1 VGETDALTIVGLV
14 EYHVILECY
23 QGRRVNFGEHLARQL
38 SRCRRFLLGHPGC
51 RSGYARKLRVQL
63 IPLRLSTLVA
73 DFVRDSREESTPVIL
88 AMVLTA
94 SITSPGS
101 SS

>member
-1 VGETDALTIVGLV
+1 MGETNALTIVGLV

-23 QGRRVNFGEHLARQL
+23 QGQRVNFGEHLARQL

-63 IPLRLSTLVA
+63 IPLSTLVA
-73 DFVRDSREESTPVIL
+73 EFVRDSREESTPVIL